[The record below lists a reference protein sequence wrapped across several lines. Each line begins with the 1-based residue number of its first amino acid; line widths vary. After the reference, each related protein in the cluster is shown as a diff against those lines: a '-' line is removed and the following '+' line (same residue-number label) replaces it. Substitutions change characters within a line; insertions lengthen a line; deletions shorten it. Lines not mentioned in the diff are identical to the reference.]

1 MTILRHH
8 NWDRSKMKILNR
20 TLLLFITI
28 LIEGY
33 VVLSSELLAIR
44 QTIPYV
50 GSGTDTISVI
60 IAAVLMP
67 LAFGYQYGG
76 RFKPHKIAGFHITVR
91 KKLVFNILIASIIL
105 IIGLSH
111 ESLRAF
117 FLMLPGLG
125 IENRLAQTATYSAIF
140 LVIPVYLLG
149 QTVPLVSNFFSKE
162 KLSQITGK
170 MLFFSTVGSFLG
182 AVFATLAL
190 MPTIGVH
197 HTVSLN
203 FVLLAILVIL
213 LNKRTFSLPVLISV
227 AIAASALYFNSDDIM
242 KKYNIRK
249 NNEHHT
255 IVAGT
260 LKSGDNVLYLNRNNS
275 SKYNEMREKH
285 PYIEFAERIAIHPII
300 YSEKTHDILVI
311 GAGGF
316 TFGHEDKNNNYTFV
330 DIDEDLLPIAE
341 EYILKEPI
349 GKNKK
354 FIAKPAR
361 GFLSSTDQKYDV
373 IYLDAYLGG
382 ISIPEHL
389 ITIEFFE
396 QVKSHLKNN
405 GILMTNFI
413 LSPNFNN
420 EFTRNIDD
428 TFRSVFPHVSRM
440 VVDEQYNLWSESKTL
455 MANVAY
461 IYRHEDNYDE
471 GSIYTDNVNTVF
483 IDKPKKLT
491 P

>member
-1 MTILRHH
+1 
-8 NWDRSKMKILNR
+8 MKTLNH
-20 TLLLFITI
+20 TLLLFII
-28 LIEGY
+28 IVIEGY
-33 VVLSSELLAIR
+33 VVLSTELLAIR

-50 GSGTDTISVI
+50 GSGTDTVSII

-76 RFKPHKIAGFHITVR
+76 RFKPHKFLGQHITVR
-91 KKLVFNILIASIIL
+91 KKLILNIIIASAIL
-105 IIGLSH
+105 LVGMSH
-111 ESLRAF
+111 ESLRQF
-117 FLMLPGLG
+117 FTRMPALG
-125 IENRLAQTATYSAIF
+125 IENRLAQITIYSTLF

-162 KLSQITGK
+162 RLSKITGK

-203 FVLLAILVIL
+203 FVLMALLVIL
-213 LNKRTFSLPVLISV
+213 LSKKKTSP
-227 AIAASALYFNSDDIM
+227 AIILSMLFAFGAMYFNSDDVM
-242 KKYNIRK
+242 KQYKIRK
-249 NNEHHT
+249 NNQHHT
-255 IVAGT
+255 IVAAT
-260 LKSGDNVLYLNRNNS
+260 LKSGDNVLFLNRNNS

-285 PYIEFAERIAIHPII
+285 PYIEFAERVAINPIM
-300 YSEKTHDILVI
+300 YSATPRDILVI

-316 TFGHEDKNNNYTFV
+316 TFGHEDKINRYTYV
-330 DIDEDLLPIAE
+330 DIDKDLLPVAE

-349 GKNKK
+349 GDNKA
-354 FIAKPAR
+354 FVPKPAR

-382 ISIPEHL
+382 VSVPEHL

-396 QVKSHLKNN
+396 QIKSHLENN
-405 GILMTNFI
+405 AILMTNFI
-413 LSPNFNN
+413 VSPNFNN
-420 EFTRNIDD
+420 PFSRNID
-428 TFRSVFPHVSRM
+428 TTLRSVFPHMSR
-440 VVDEQYNLWSESKTL
+440 VVIDEQYNLWSESKT
-455 MANVAY
+455 MPANVAY
-461 IYRHEDNYDE
+461 IYRHEENYNQ
-471 GSIYTDNVNTVF
+471 GRVYTDNVNTVF
-483 IDKPKKLT
+483 YDKPKKLT

>member
-1 MTILRHH
+1 MNIM
-8 NWDRSKMKILNR
+8 NKS
-20 TLLLFITI
+20 LLLFIVI
-28 LIEGY
+28 IIEGY

-50 GSGTDTISVI
+50 GSGTDTVSII

-76 RFKPHKIAGFHITVR
+76 RFKPHKIMGHHFTVR
-91 KKLVFNILIASIIL
+91 KKLIFNIIVASAIL
-105 IIGLSH
+105 IVGLSH
-111 ESLRAF
+111 EPLRKF
-117 FLMLPGLG
+117 FLTLPALG
-125 IENRLAQTATYSAIF
+125 IEDRLLQTTIYSAIF

-162 KLSQITGK
+162 RLSKITGK

-197 HTVSLN
+197 HTTSLN
-203 FVLLAILVIL
+203 FILLAFLVIL
-213 LNKRTFSLPVLISV
+213 LSKKKTSPTVIICTLI
-227 AIAASALYFNSDDIM
+227 AFAAMYMNSDDIM
-242 KKYNIRK
+242 AKYKIRK

-260 LKSGDNVLYLNRNNS
+260 LKSGDRVLYLNRNNS
-275 SKYNEMREKH
+275 SKYNDMREKH
-285 PYIEFAERIAIHPII
+285 PYIEFAESVVIHPIM
-300 YSEKTHDILVI
+300 YSEKPKDILVI

-316 TFGHEDKNNNYTFV
+316 TFGHEDKNNAYTYV
-330 DIDEDLLPIAE
+330 DIDKDLLAISE
-341 EYILKEPI
+341 KHILKEPI
-349 GKNKK
+349 GENKK
-354 FIAKPAR
+354 FVAKPAR

-396 QVKSHLKNN
+396 QVKAHLKEN

-413 LSPNFNN
+413 QSPHFNN
-420 EFTRNIDD
+420 VFSRNIDN
-428 TFRSVFPHVSRM
+428 TMRAVFPHVTRT
-440 VVDEQYNLWSESKTL
+440 VIDDAYNLWSESETL

-461 IYRHEDNYDE
+461 IYRHEENYDE
-471 GSIYTDNVNTVF
+471 GNIYTDNVNTVF
-483 IDKPKKLT
+483 FDKPKKLS